1 MPSDTTIICEPLP
14 LAPVVRAIDPAQ
26 PAVIVYSESVTP
38 GDRPGV
44 YIVTRTWTATDACG
58 NTSTA
63 VQHIT
68 WIPDTFLECEI
79 ILPQVVDCNAHGVVI
94 SSGVTGGIGPITY
107 DWEIEGDECF
117 IQGGQGTPGII
128 IYVGWSDVKIIL
140 TVTDEFGCVS
150 TCTATLHCLFSPD
163 DGSLSRPPD
172 ANPETGAPTLPDV
185 ARNTS
190 KDDLHQLNV
199 WPNPATGSVNL
210 SFESAVENEIE
221 FSFIN
226 LLGQAVLSD
235 KISAHKGFNTREIDI
250 SQIHKG
256 SYLIQVKTEKEIHT
270 KVIVIMRID

>member
-1 MPSDTTIICEPLP
+1 M
-14 LAPVVRAIDPAQ
+14 
-26 PAVIVYSESVTP
+26 
-38 GDRPGV
+38 
-44 YIVTRTWTATDACG
+44 
-58 NTSTA
+58 
-63 VQHIT
+63 
-68 WIPDTFLECEI
+68 
-79 ILPQVVDCNAHGVVI
+79 
-94 SSGVTGGIGPITY
+94 
-107 DWEIEGDECF
+107 
-117 IQGGQGTPGII
+117 
-128 IYVGWSDVKIIL
+128 KIIL

-270 KVIVIMRID
+270 KVIVIMRND